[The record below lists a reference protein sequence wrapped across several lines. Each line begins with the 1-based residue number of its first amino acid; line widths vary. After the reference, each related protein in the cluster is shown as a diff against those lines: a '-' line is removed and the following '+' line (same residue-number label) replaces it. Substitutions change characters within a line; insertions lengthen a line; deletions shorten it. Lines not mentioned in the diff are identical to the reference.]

1 MCQIGESR
9 VFSMIARI
17 GAGSSAGP
25 GFGRVCHGLRNV
37 SGIGHRRI
45 HAKMLTCLAVTP
57 NRHCCGM
64 MRVGG
69 GIAQKGWQVRKKWL
83 RNAVTWCST
92 TAFPSASAAHRNGAC
107 SSAGEHYVDIVG
119 VTGSI
124 PVTPT
129 ISPIRKMHE
138 YSGIWCIRSGGTDL
152 ERMTS
157 GTSVDW
163 VPHPSPGGKTI
174 LYLSCVAGSEGH
186 PRNPHADLGL
196 LHLKDG

>member
-1 MCQIGESR
+1 MLFPAQKLAIVPKNPYICVYQAIDSINTF
-9 VFSMIARI
+9 V
-17 GAGSSAGP
+17 GSSGP
-25 GFGRVCHGLRNV
+25 
-37 SGIGHRRI
+37 
-45 HAKMLTCLAVTP
+45 
-57 NRHCCGM
+57 
-64 MRVGG
+64 
-69 GIAQKGWQVRKKWL
+69 
-83 RNAVTWCST
+83 
-92 TAFPSASAAHRNGAC
+92 
-107 SSAGEHYVDIVG
+107 HYVDIVG
-119 VTGSI
+119 VKGSI